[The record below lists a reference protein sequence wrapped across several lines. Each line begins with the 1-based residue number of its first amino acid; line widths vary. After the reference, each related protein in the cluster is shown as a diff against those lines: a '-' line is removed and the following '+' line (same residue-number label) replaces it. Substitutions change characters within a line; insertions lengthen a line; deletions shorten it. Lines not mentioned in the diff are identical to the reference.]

1 LIDRPRRA
9 LFTAERWRE
18 LRAWIDRV
26 DGLPATA
33 RAAEIDR
40 IAASDA
46 GMAASLRVLLAGA
59 DDRGEAGDRVAD
71 ALDDLMRAG
80 NDLPAEV
87 GPFRPLERIGA
98 GGMGVIYLAER
109 RHADFVQRVALK
121 ILDGGPASMAQFAAR
136 ERRILAALAHPNI
149 TAFVDAGSENGRAWL
164 AMEYVDGDPL
174 LAYCER
180 LAIDVAGR
188 VRLLD
193 QVCAAVAHAH
203 AQLVVHRDLKPSNV
217 LVNAGGVVKL
227 LDFGIAVV
235 LDPADEQAPATR
247 VFTPEYAA
255 PEQLRGE
262 RVTTATDVHALGLM
276 LYELVS
282 GRRLPTL
289 AHGGEGWTAAGLAR
303 HATQENRVH
312 GRAPDSPAD
321 EPRTRKVRTDA
332 GFAKLLARHLRGDLG
347 RILAHALAT
356 EPRDRYASVALL
368 REDLARWLD
377 HRPLTITRPGF
388 GYVASR
394 FVRRHRVAV
403 AASVLAVAMLIGA
416 TGLALWQADRAER
429 FAARAEHGKA
439 FLLKLFAEANPFEA
453 STNHSDV
460 RALLRDAA
468 RRIDTEFA
476 DAPDTRIEMR
486 DAIAD
491 VLTRIG
497 DPLAGPGLYRR
508 NLDQL
513 RHMHG
518 PDAPEVGAALQK
530 LALATEASGD
540 IATARKQF
548 TESYAILRD
557 AGDAWRGVR
566 ISVTTGLA
574 RMANRDGDHAEA
586 ERLHQTVLRERLA
599 SEGPQSPDIAMDLM
613 NLGADAL
620 YQERY
625 AQAEAL
631 AQRAHAMLE
640 HTLGPGHPRSI
651 YVDNVLG
658 LAQAGIAGHVATA
671 LATMRAD
678 VALARATLPPD
689 TEMLGSVIS
698 VLGDIQFLA
707 GDDDAAVRSLTEA
720 QGILKV
726 ANSPAIASN
735 EMVLGL
741 AQLDRHVGDALETLR
756 DARARLAAMPAA
768 EPRIQSLVEAAYGAA
783 LAGGGAIDE
792 GERIARAARANLRA
806 GVGAGSVR
814 LADIDRLLAGILDRR
829 GAGAEARSLRE
840 EGIAIYR
847 RVYGPGHPRERSLA
861 HELAAMGERRAG

>member
-1 LIDRPRRA
+1 VSDGPGAA

-18 LRAWIDRV
+18 VRALIERV

-33 RAAEIDR
+33 RAAEIER
-40 IAASDA
+40 IAAGDA
-46 GMAASLRVLLAGA
+46 ALAAHIGVLLAG
-59 DDRGEAGDRVAD
+59 DGDREAGARVEDAIDR
-71 ALDDLMRAG
+71 LLPRAG
-80 NDLPAEV
+80 TTLPAHV
-87 GPFRPLERIGA
+87 GPFRLLQRIGE

-121 ILDGGPASMAQFAAR
+121 ILDGGPACLSQLAAR

-149 TAFVDAGSENGRAWL
+149 TAFVDAGSESGRAWL
-164 AMEYVDGDPL
+164 AMEYVEGEPL
-174 LAYCER
+174 LAYCAR
-180 LAIDVAGR
+180 AGLDLAGR

-193 QVCAAVAHAH
+193 QVCAAIAHAH
-203 AQLVVHRDLKPSNV
+203 AQLIVHRDLKPSNV
-217 LVNAGGVVKL
+217 LVNAEGVVKL

-289 AHGGEGWTAAGLAR
+289 AHSGEGWTAAGLAR

-312 GRAPDSPAD
+312 GRASKYPAD
-321 EPRTRKVRTDA
+321 EPENRKVHTDA
-332 GFAKLLARHLRGDLG
+332 GFAKLLARELRGDLG
-347 RILAHALAT
+347 RMLAHALAT

-368 REDLARWLD
+368 REDLSRWLE

-403 AASVLAVAMLIGA
+403 AASVLAVAMLVGA
-416 TGLALWQADRAER
+416 TGLALWQAGRAER

-453 STNHSDV
+453 RTNHGDV
-460 RALLRDAA
+460 RDLLRDAA
-468 RRIDTEFA
+468 LRIDAEFP
-476 DAPDTRIEMR
+476 DAPDTRIELR
-486 DAIAD
+486 NAIAD

-497 DPLAGPGLYRR
+497 DPRAGAGLYRR

-513 RHMHG
+513 RQTHG
-518 PDAPEVGAALQK
+518 ANAPEVGAALQK

-540 IATARKQF
+540 IDTARGQF

-566 ISVTTGLA
+566 ISVMTGLA
-574 RMANRDGDHAEA
+574 KMANRRGDHAEA
-586 ERLHQTVLRERLA
+586 EGLHQAVLRERLA

-625 AQAEAL
+625 AQAERL

-640 HTLGPGHPRSI
+640 HTLGPRHPRSI

-658 LAQAGIAGHVATA
+658 LAQAGIAGHVDAA

-689 TEMLGSVIS
+689 TEILGSVIS
-698 VLGDIQFLA
+698 VLGDIQFFA
-707 GDDDAAVRSLTEA
+707 GDDDAAITSLTEA
-720 QGILKV
+720 QGILKAAKSSAV
-726 ANSPAIASN
+726 ASN
-735 EMVLGL
+735 ELMLGL
-741 AQLDRHVGDALETLR
+741 AQLDRHVADALATLR
-756 DARARLAAMPAA
+756 DARTRLAATPAA
-768 EPRIQSLVEAAYGAA
+768 ESGIHALVEAAYGAA

-792 GERIARAARANLRA
+792 GERIARAARASLRSGA
-806 GVGAGSVR
+806 GAGSVR
-814 LADIDRLLAGILDRR
+814 LAEIDRLLAGILDHR

-861 HELAAMGERRAG
+861 RELAAMGVRRTG